1 VNANLEI
8 TSLDLSFRRKALVGF
23 TVGLVLYVVVIVAL
37 YPSFK
42 NSSELDN
49 LTKNS
54 PGVAALFGISGSL
67 TSPVGWMNANVW
79 ANFLPLIILLL
90 TIGYGASAIAG
101 QEKDGRLE
109 LVLSLP
115 FSRRRVVA
123 QKIGALTLQALI
135 LCFVTFL
142 AVLTGR
148 WFQLDFGIW
157 ELTTATVGVLLLG
170 SDFGL
175 FALAIGAG
183 TGNRGV
189 ALGVASTVAAAS
201 YLVSSMA
208 PVVSWL
214 DPAKYLSLFYWSVGD
229 NQLEDGLSIAG
240 LAVLVGVGL
249 VLAVVTDRLF
259 ESHDL
264 VA

>member
-1 VNANLEI
+1 MNANTEI
-8 TSLDLSFRRKALVGF
+8 TTLDLSFRRKALVGF
-23 TVGLVLYVVVIVAL
+23 TVGLALYVLVVVVL

-54 PGVAALFGISGSL
+54 PGVASLFGISGSL

-79 ANFLPLIILLL
+79 VNFFPLILLLL

-101 QEKDGRLE
+101 QEKDGPLE

-115 FSRRRVVA
+115 FSRRRVVL
-123 QKIGALTLQALI
+123 QKVAALCVQAAILCGLTLLT
-135 LCFVTFL
+135 VL
-142 AVLTGR
+142 AGR
-148 WFQLDFGIW
+148 WFDLRFGTW
-157 ELTTATVGVLLLG
+157 EVITASVGVLLLG
-170 SDFGL
+170 IDFGL
-175 FALAIGAG
+175 LALAIGAA
-183 TGNRGV
+183 TGNRGL
-189 ALGVASTVAAAS
+189 ALGIASAAAAAS

-208 PVVSWL
+208 PVVAWL
-214 DPAKYLSLFYWSVGD
+214 DPARYVSLFYWSVGN
-229 NQLEDGLSIAG
+229 NQLQYGLRAG
-240 LAVLVGVGL
+240 GLGVLVGVAL
-249 VLAVVTDRLF
+249 LLAVLADRLF

>member
-1 VNANLEI
+1 MNAKVEI
-8 TSLDLSFRRKALVGF
+8 ATLDLSFRRKALVGF
-23 TVGLVLYVVVIVAL
+23 TAGLVLYVLVVVAL

-79 ANFLPLIILLL
+79 VNFFPLIVLLL

-101 QEKDGRLE
+101 QEKDGHLE

-115 FSRRRVVA
+115 FSRHHVVV
-123 QKIGALTLQALI
+123 QKIGALALQAAI
-135 LCFVTFL
+135 LCFFTFL
-142 AVLTGR
+142 AVLAGS
-148 WFQLDFGIW
+148 WFELTFGIW
-157 ELTTATVGVLLLG
+157 DVTTATIGMLLLG
-170 SDFGL
+170 VDFGL
-175 FALAIGAG
+175 LALALGAG
-183 TGNRGV
+183 TGNRGL
-189 ALGVASTVAAAS
+189 ALGIASTAAAAS

-214 DPAKYLSLFYWSVGD
+214 DPAKYLSLFYWSVGND
-229 NQLEDGLSIAG
+229 QLQEGLSIGGLVVLGGVGFG
-240 LAVLVGVGL
+240 LAL
-249 VLAVVTDRLF
+249 LADRLF

-264 VA
+264 IA